1 MRYLVKS
8 VNTWVIPSVEEVEKF
23 HEELRQDSNYQL
35 TSFGYK
41 TKQIKAKGEVV
52 EEYQVVTETRVFN
65 EEKNPDTFVEVG
77 YEVG

>member
-8 VNTWVIPSVEEVEKF
+8 VNTWVIPTVEEVEKF
-23 HEELRQDSNYQL
+23 HEQLLEDNSYQL
-35 TSFGYK
+35 TTLGYK

-65 EEKNPDTFVEVG
+65 EEKNPDTFVEVK
-77 YEVG
+77 YEE

>member
-23 HEELRQDSNYQL
+23 HEELLQDNNYQL

>member
-23 HEELRQDSNYQL
+23 HEELLEDNSYQL
-35 TSFGYK
+35 TTFSYK
-41 TKQIKAKGEVV
+41 KKQIKAKGEVV

-65 EEKNPDTFVEVG
+65 VEKEPDTFVEVK

>member
-8 VNTWVIPSVEEVEKF
+8 VNTWVIPTVEEVEKF
-23 HEELRQDSNYQL
+23 HEELLEDNSYQL
-35 TSFGYK
+35 TTFGYK

-65 EEKNPDTFVEVG
+65 VEKEPDTFVEVK